1 MVNDPEDN
9 CSFCRLGRL
18 CSGSRLMSDWA
29 GDHKDKLVMEVSV
42 ANASDARLPKLPQP
56 TVVKGEFD
64 VAKDARKDLAPL
76 LVNVNSRV
84 SC

>member
-1 MVNDPEDN
+1 MVIVPEDN
-9 CSFCRLGRL
+9 YSFCTCGRL

-42 ANASDARLPKLPQP
+42 ANASGARLPKLSQP
-56 TVVKGEFD
+56 TVVKGDLD

-76 LVNVNSRV
+76 LVDVNSRV

>member
-1 MVNDPEDN
+1 MVIVPEDKY
-9 CSFCRLGRL
+9 SFCRCGRL

-42 ANASDARLPKLPQP
+42 ANASDARLPKLSQP

-76 LVNVNSRV
+76 LVDVNSRV